1 MTWKIRIPTCHD
13 QCMGPHIL
21 HKIYTEENKANSLRL
36 EYYSMWLLK
45 DNVLVY
51 MDFRPLYQRFSSTF
65 IFSSF
70 HLVCFILF
78 LVITYTF
85 SLFFYSH
92 IYILFSFHLHIFYF
106 FIKYTFLL
114 PLYFFFL
121 FSRQLYLGL
130 FL

>member
-70 HLVCFILF
+70 PFQLKRGIELIMISDIDVYNLIID
-78 LVITYTF
+78 VIH
-85 SLFFYSH
+85 S
-92 IYILFSFHLHIFYF
+92 
-106 FIKYTFLL
+106 
-114 PLYFFFL
+114 
-121 FSRQLYLGL
+121 
-130 FL
+130 